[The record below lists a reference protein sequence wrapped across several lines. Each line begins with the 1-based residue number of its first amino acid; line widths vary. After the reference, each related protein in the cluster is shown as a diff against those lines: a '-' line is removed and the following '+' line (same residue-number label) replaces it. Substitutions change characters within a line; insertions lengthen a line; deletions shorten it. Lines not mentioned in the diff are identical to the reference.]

1 MRLTKD
7 KKDRIRAAIVART
20 FPDKVFSDAAA
31 PLVDAL
37 RTNAVVDGAARALED
52 FPQYVS
58 GCATLTVSLGHG
70 RSCLVRLPFPYA
82 RYGGFS
88 PLMVCIGDDGQ
99 DGPTFHWSGWGTQ
112 VSSLPPLDRQDI
124 HDSLT
129 RIRKLLEKRHE
140 LDAKLEAAMERISSP
155 KALAEK
161 IPATAEY
168 LTEELASA
176 ATQTKAVVPME
187 VVQRVRRLLGC
198 RLTDATA

>member
-20 FPDKVFSDAAA
+20 FPDKMFSNAAA

-37 RTNAVVDGAARALED
+37 RTNAIVDGAARALED

-58 GCATLTVSLGHG
+58 SCATLTVSLGPG

-88 PLMVCIGDDGQ
+88 PLMVCYGDDGEN
-99 DGPTFHWSGWGTQ
+99 GPSFHWSGWGTETH
-112 VSSLPPLDRQDI
+112 SLPPLDQPDI
-124 HDSLT
+124 RDSLT
-129 RIRKLLEKRHE
+129 RIRELLEKRHE
-140 LDAKLEAAMERISSP
+140 LDAKLEATMERISSP

-168 LTEELASA
+168 LTEELASVA
-176 ATQTKAVVPME
+176 SQEKAVVPME
-187 VVQRVRRLLGC
+187 AVLRIRKLLGFC
-198 RLTDATA
+198 K

>member
-1 MRLTKD
+1 MKLTKD

-37 RTNAVVDGAARALED
+37 RTNAIVDGAARALED

-58 GCATLTVSLGHG
+58 SCATLTVSLGPG

-88 PLMVCIGDDGQ
+88 PLMVIGDDGQ
-99 DGPTFHWSGWGTQ
+99 NGPSFHWRGWGTETH
-112 VSSLPPLDRQDI
+112 SLPPLDRQDI
-124 HDSLT
+124 HDSLM
-129 RIRKLLEKRHE
+129 RIRELLEKRHE
-140 LDAKLEAAMERISSP
+140 LDAKLEATMERISSP

-176 ATQTKAVVPME
+176 ASQEKAVVPME
-187 VVQRVRRLLGC
+187 AVLRIRKLLGFC
-198 RLTDATA
+198 K